1 MQAWKGCL
9 DCSVQV
15 EAQFGLLRAFQGRR
29 VECRMQYED
38 ITNCFKCSESS
49 FVVLACFI
57 DEKNGF
63 RMQRLTEGLETELSD
78 GLQRYLLGDLFGE
91 GAFDF
96 ESRDDM
102 CGQKWGGVRTLKEFE
117 SNDLWRQFLGDNS
130 WKICALQNPL
140 HIQTFVQL
148 DPPARPKR
156 GRSNANAVA
165 EVGTHR
171 EYPCRFSPNRFG
183 FSNFTRSSQRLWNL
197 LLIPKSIWHEMGW
210 YISWC
215 TKVRIVTTRRGR
227 AQALKMKPRPCPK
240 AK

>member
-1 MQAWKGCL
+1 MHLSFVYTFAVLDPFYRKQSHRPMQAWKGCL

-63 RMQRLTEGLETELSD
+63 RMLRLTEGLETELSD

-96 ESRDDM
+96 ESGDDM

-117 SNDLWRQFLGDNS
+117 SNDRWRQFLGDNS

-165 EVGTHR
+165 EVGDA
-171 EYPCRFSPNRFG
+171 
-183 FSNFTRSSQRLWNL
+183 QR
-197 LLIPKSIWHEMGW
+197 
-210 YISWC
+210 ISLS
-215 TKVRIVTTRRGR
+215 G
-227 AQALKMKPRPCPK
+227 
-240 AK
+240 